1 MVDIRK
7 LDHVAIAVA
16 DLPRA
21 VDLFVRLLGG
31 RFVGGGDNPELE
43 VRAIQIDFPPGF
55 RVELLTPTTP
65 TSYLA
70 RFLERSGE
78 GFHHITAYVNDV
90 AATAAELEAAGVGTV
105 DTRTDRDSWHETFVR
120 PSSAF
125 GALVQLAT
133 PEVPWTEPLDGVT
146 VEDVLAGR
154 VQVLANVTT
163 WKGTGERILPR
174 STTEAR
180 RG

>member
-1 MVDIRK
+1 MVEIRK
-7 LDHVAIAVA
+7 LDHVAIAVR

-21 VDLFVRLLGG
+21 IDLFIGVLGG

-55 RVELLTPTTP
+55 RVELLTPTTR

-70 RFLERSGE
+70 RYLERHGE
-78 GFHHITAYVNDV
+78 GFHHVTAYVDDV
-90 AATAAELEAAGVGTV
+90 AETAAELEAAAIGTV
-105 DTRTDRDSWHETFVR
+105 DTRTDRESWHETFIR
-120 PSSAF
+120 PTSAF

-133 PEVPWTEPLDGVT
+133 PEVPWKEPLEGVT
-146 VEDVLAGR
+146 VEDILAGR

-174 STTEAR
+174 SAAEAQ